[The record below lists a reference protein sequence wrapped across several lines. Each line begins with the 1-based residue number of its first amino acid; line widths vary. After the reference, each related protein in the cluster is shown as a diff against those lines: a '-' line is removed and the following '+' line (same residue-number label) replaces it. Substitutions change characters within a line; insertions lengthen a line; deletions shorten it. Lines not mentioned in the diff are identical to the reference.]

1 MLTAEAVI
9 RNTSLTLAEMVI
21 IIQDEEGKLRHYA
34 VAFVSCIYSGISVG
48 FAKQEVTVSENS
60 VALEVLLGGTEIKC
74 LTGGDIVLMLQ
85 VVNVQG
91 KINHQSY
98 DVKSKNRSNF

>member
-1 MLTAEAVI
+1 M
-9 RNTSLTLAEMVI
+9 
-21 IIQDEEGKLRHYA
+21 
-34 VAFVSCIYSGISVG
+34 
-48 FAKQEVTVSENS
+48 TVSENS

-98 DVKSKNRSNF
+98 DVQSKNRSNF